1 MYPGWIFIELSNDHK
16 MSKFIL
22 FWFFGALLFSLN
34 SCNLS
39 DFETSRL
46 TEPTDLKPVVYLPV
60 AYGTYPVKD
69 FATIPQTGNA
79 VVLQPQI
86 NFDLFPIPYD
96 LKGMNFSTLAIDTMV
111 VIVKTVNETPMKLQY
126 KLSFTGTMMD
136 SGTLKGAK
144 LNSNGDVL
152 EAARD
157 SLEFGLNAAEIKM
170 LGTAPILGL
179 SISLF
184 QPDTGSV
191 IANVLKSSQV
201 IFKIGFRA
209 PVNLVKIK

>member
-1 MYPGWIFIELSNDHK
+1 
-16 MSKFIL
+16 MSKYRFCWFI
-22 FWFFGALLFSLN
+22 GILLFFLY

-39 DFETSRL
+39 DFETERL
-46 TEPTDLKPVVYLPV
+46 IEPTDLKPVIYLPV

-69 FATIPQTGNA
+69 YAVISQTGNTI
-79 VVLQPQI
+79 VPQPQI
-86 NFDLFPIPYD
+86 DFIPSPIPYD
-96 LKGMNFSTLAIDTMV
+96 LKGLSFSTQAIDTMV

-126 KLSFTGTMMD
+126 NLSFTGTSMN
-136 SGTLKGAK
+136 SGKLQSAK

-170 LGTAPILGL
+170 LGTAPVMGL
-179 SISLF
+179 AISLF
-184 QPDTGSV
+184 QPDTGDV
-191 IANVLKSSQV
+191 VANVLKSSQV
-201 IFKIGFRA
+201 SFKIGVRV